1 MTRAKAIV
9 RTIVLLFFFSSLSMH
24 CDYLTSYV
32 LVLYHYCNSSIIILY
47 YYYIITIVIV
57 K

>member
-1 MTRAKAIV
+1 MNE
-9 RTIVLLFFFSSLSMH
+9 TIVLLFFSSISMH

-32 LVLYHYCNSSIIILY
+32 LVLYHYCNSSIIIIL
-47 YYYIITIVIV
+47 YYIILLHYYYIVIV